1 MTIGITNPILK
12 SSPATSSRIGV
23 KPFIIAERALK
34 PLSEANM
41 YEARHDRDRYL
52 SLDLPPALHDLGI
65 NVSHQESR
73 GYSALRQLSLA
84 PPQAMEDLT
93 GVFLE
98 KIGKDLPVPLKAE
111 LEAICSGFLPSFAAI
126 ERESGFTAAPDRA
139 GTLAYALYQGA
150 PEIDEALA
158 SSNPQLHR
166 RLKNQVE
173 TFKDK
178 HLRLAKFLYGR
189 PWHEGQSLSDVIARY
204 WARFLRAP
212 APVSD
217 VAITQRP
224 LGFPDA
230 FYEPSWFD
238 WGQGLFQA
246 LPATTPELQRP
257 DLSALQDLDCT
268 VDCVLGNHQDPACR
282 LVSWNMLPDLPF
294 FRKEPAITLDA
305 GIPLLAIAE
314 ILCHEATHHL
324 YHLVNAP
331 AMQHS
336 AGGALA
342 WIHSPVLNEGFAE
355 YHTGECLKAV
365 FQSHPELA
373 MLHYLR
379 RIFQA
384 QEDQNDAHLTGF
396 SLLSG
401 LAIRMSVRDPVAVA
415 HECEAL
421 FNGYRNVMATPFLG
435 LIWNAKNPL
444 DNCGIEAIEFPD
456 RDFLMEMLQ

>member
-1 MTIGITNPILK
+1 
-12 SSPATSSRIGV
+12 
-23 KPFIIAERALK
+23 
-34 PLSEANM
+34 M
-41 YEARHDRDRYL
+41 YEARHDRDHYL
-52 SLDLPPALHDLGI
+52 SLELPTALRDLGI

-73 GYSALRQLSLA
+73 GYAALRQLSLA

-98 KIGKDLPVPLKAE
+98 KICKDLSAPLKAE
-111 LEAICSGFLPSFAAI
+111 FEAICSGFLPSFAAI

-139 GTLAYALYQGA
+139 GTLAYALYQGGA
-150 PEIDEALA
+150 EIDEALA
-158 SSNPQLHR
+158 SSDPQLHQ
-166 RLKNQVE
+166 RLKNRVE

-178 HLRLAKFLYGR
+178 HLRLAKFLFDR
-189 PWHEGQSLSDVIARY
+189 PWHEGLSLSSLIAQY
-204 WARFLRAP
+204 WRTLEPF
-212 APVSD
+212 SD

-238 WGQGLFQA
+238 WGQGLFQT
-246 LPATTPELQRP
+246 LQGTNPELQRP
-257 DLSALQDLDCT
+257 DVSVLQDLECT

-294 FRKEPAITLDA
+294 FRKEHAITLDA

-336 AGGALA
+336 AEGALA

-365 FQSHPELA
+365 FQIHPELA

-384 QEDQNDAHLTGF
+384 QEDQNDAHLSGF

-401 LAIRMSVRDPVAVA
+401 LATRMSVRDPVAVA
-415 HECEAL
+415 DECEAL
-421 FNGYRNVMATPFLG
+421 FNGYRNVMATPFLS

-444 DNCGIEAIEFPD
+444 DSCSIEAIEFPD
-456 RDFLMEMLQ
+456 RDFLMEMLH

>member
-34 PLSEANM
+34 PLSEASM
-41 YEARHDRDRYL
+41 YEARHDRDHYL
-52 SLDLPPALHDLGI
+52 SLDLPPALRDLGI

-73 GYSALRQLSLA
+73 GYAALRQLSLA
-84 PPQAMEDLT
+84 PPHAMEDLT
-93 GVFLE
+93 GVFLK
-98 KIGKDLPVPLKAE
+98 KIAKDLPVPLKAE
-111 LEAICSGFLPSFAAI
+111 FEAICSGFLPSFAAI

-150 PEIDEALA
+150 SEIDEALA
-158 SSNPQLHR
+158 SSDPQLHR

-178 HLRLAKFLYGR
+178 HLRLAKFLFDR
-189 PWHEGQSLSDVIARY
+189 PWHKGQSLSNLIAQY
-204 WARFLRAP
+204 WCTPEPF
-212 APVSD
+212 SD
-217 VAITQRP
+217 VPITQRP

-230 FYEPSWFD
+230 FYEPSWLD
-238 WGQGLFQA
+238 WGQSIFQT
-246 LPATTPELQRP
+246 LPGTTTELQKP
-257 DLSALQDLDCT
+257 DLLALQDLECT
-268 VDCVLGNHQDPACR
+268 VDCILGNHQDPACR
-282 LVSWNMLPDLPF
+282 LVSWNMLHDLPF

-336 AGGALA
+336 AEGALA

-355 YHTGECLKAV
+355 YHTGECLKVV

-384 QEDQNDAHLTGF
+384 QEDQNDAHVTGF

-401 LAIRMSVRDPVAVA
+401 LATRMSVRDPVAVA
-415 HECEAL
+415 DECETL
-421 FNGYRNVMATPFLG
+421 FSGYRSVMATPFLS
-435 LIWNAKNPL
+435 LILNGNDPL
-444 DNCGIEAIEFPD
+444 DSCSIEAISFPD
-456 RDFLMEMLQ
+456 HDFLLDMLNRSRL